1 MTINAIDSTRIE
13 AMLAQIRS
21 AVQKPSAG
29 AVSETPG
36 VTPQSPAAKVDFAN
50 TLKSALDSVNQ
61 SQQRAEQLGK
71 SFAMGDD
78 SVSLSD
84 VMIAGQKANISFQA
98 TLQVRNKLVS
108 AYQDIMNMQV

>member
-21 AVQKPSAG
+21 AVQKPSPG
-29 AVSETPG
+29 AAAET
-36 VTPQSPAAKVDFAN
+36 TATAQAPAAKVDFAN

-61 SQQRAEQLGK
+61 SQQHAEQLGK
-71 SFAMGDD
+71 NFAMGDD

-84 VMIAGQKANISFQA
+84 VMIASQKANITFQA

>member
-13 AMLAQIRS
+13 SMLAQIRS

-29 AVSETPG
+29 AAAATAA
-36 VTPQSPAAKVDFAN
+36 TLQAPAARVDFGN

-71 SFAMGDD
+71 SFALGDD

-84 VMIAGQKANISFQA
+84 VMIAGQKANLSFQA

-108 AYQDIMNMQV
+108 AYQDIMNMQI